1 MPLMLQV
8 GFGYPALI
16 AGCMMAPTA
25 MGSILAKSTVTQVL
39 RWFGYRKTL
48 VGVTVFIGLMIAQFS
63 LQSAATRLDAD
74 PAAVCAGHGD
84 VDAVHVDEHH
94 HPGRSD

>member
-25 MGSILAKSTVTQVL
+25 LGSILAKSMVTQVL
-39 RWFGYRKTL
+39 RKLGYRTTL
-48 VGVTVFIGLMIAQFS
+48 VGVTVL
-63 LQSAATRLDAD
+63 SA
-74 PAAVCAGHGD
+74 
-84 VDAVHVDEHH
+84 
-94 HPGRSD
+94 

>member
-25 MGSILAKSTVTQVL
+25 MGRFWQN
-39 RWFGYRKTL
+39 R
-48 VGVTVFIGLMIAQFS
+48 
-63 LQSAATRLDAD
+63 
-74 PAAVCAGHGD
+74 P
-84 VDAVHVDEHH
+84 
-94 HPGRSD
+94 